1 MKIQDLS
8 NEEVLLMY
16 TLIEDILGDMNE
28 IIINKGV
35 KHIVDSPVG
44 KVSLFMQLEEEAVEE
59 MKNGKKHKL
68 LTNSI
73 KKLSPV
79 VDIINDSYP
88 EMSNEIHKIIFP
100 VNLND
105 ENPEEDM

>member
-28 IIINKGV
+28 IIRDKGV

-44 KVSLFMQLEEEAVEE
+44 KIALFMELEPSTVDE
-59 MKNGKKHKL
+59 MKNGKKHQL
-68 LTNSI
+68 LTSGI
-73 KKLSPV
+73 KKLAPIV
-79 VDIINDSYP
+79 EIINDSYP
-88 EMSNEIHKIIFP
+88 NLATEIEDILFPPNIKNEG
-100 VNLND
+100 
-105 ENPEEDM
+105 PEEDL